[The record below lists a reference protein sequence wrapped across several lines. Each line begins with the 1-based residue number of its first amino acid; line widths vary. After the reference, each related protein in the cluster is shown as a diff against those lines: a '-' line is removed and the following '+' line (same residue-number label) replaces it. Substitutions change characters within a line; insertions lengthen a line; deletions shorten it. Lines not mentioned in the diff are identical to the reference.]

1 MNVAACWANTLH
13 QMETLHCWGSW
24 PYEEAHRIPRLRCT
38 FIWSLMYF
46 SFTCI
51 ACSPH
56 FRSYNTKS
64 KTWINILVNR
74 IQAINITGKC
84 VCQRRTWKICFE
96 MNRRRCYY
104 RNDRYTGLHPMRCE
118 RECCSLKEKIDLNTA
133 QSLSP
138 SLGLP
143 LLLETMSPG
152 LCVL

>member
-24 PYEEAHRIPRLRCT
+24 PCEEAHRIPRLRCT
-38 FIWSLMYF
+38 FIWSLMCL

-51 ACSPH
+51 SCSPH

-84 VCQRRTWKICFE
+84 VCQRGTWKICFE